1 VLVVGLGPIGQ
12 AAARLVL
19 ETPGLSIAGA
29 VDPSLPPNQDLGT
42 NLGLPK
48 KLKIKV
54 ETDPAKAL
62 PKAKAD
68 VALLCTSSSLREV
81 KPHLLAL
88 LNRGINVVSTCEE
101 LAFPSPENA
110 AQFRELDRLA
120 AKKKVT
126 VLGTGV
132 NPGYAMDALALF
144 MTAPCAKVE
153 KVSVMRV
160 VDAGTRRLSLQRKIG
175 AGLALP
181 QFRRALTER
190 TIRHVGLL
198 ESVHMIAAGLGW
210 KLDNVDETTDAVTAP
225 RDMDTEFLR
234 VPAGAAA
241 GIRQHAR
248 GWRGKEISISL
259 DLQMYV
265 GAENPR
271 DQVVIDGT
279 PRIDM
284 TVAGGIPGD
293 TATAA
298 LVVNTIPRV
307 MTARAGIVTM
317 KDLPL
322 VHAFNPLEARE
333 RPKKK

>member
-1 VLVVGLGPIGQ
+1 
-12 AAARLVL
+12 VL
-19 ETPGLSIAGA
+19 EADGLQIVGA
-29 VDPSLPPNQDLGT
+29 VDPSLTPNQDLGT
-42 NLGLPK
+42 VLGLPK

-81 KPHLLAL
+81 KAQILTLVG
-88 LNRGINVVSTCEE
+88 RGIHVISTCEE
-101 LAFPSPENA
+101 LAFATPDTSA
-110 AQFRELDRLA
+110 IFKELDRAA

-132 NPGYAMDALALF
+132 NPGYAMDALAL
-144 MTAPCAKVE
+144 TLTGACSKVE
-153 KVSVMRV
+153 RVAVTRV
-160 VDAGTRRLSLQRKIG
+160 VDAGTRRLPLQRKIG

-181 QFRRALTER
+181 QFRRALTEK
-190 TIRHVGLL
+190 TVRHVGLL
-198 ESVHMIAAGLGW
+198 ESVHMIASGLGW
-210 KLDNVDETTDAVTAP
+210 KLDRVEETIDAMVAP

-248 GWRGKEISISL
+248 GWRNKEIAISL

-279 PRIDM
+279 PRLEM
-284 TVAGGIPGD
+284 TMTGGIPGD
-293 TATAA
+293 AATAA
-298 LVVNTIPRV
+298 LVVNAIPRV
-307 MTARAGIVTM
+307 LGATAGLATM

-322 VHAFNPLEARE
+322 VHALNPQDVRD